1 LFDRRRLAAKLTQNS
16 SVVIKDI
23 SECCD
28 GTAEKAYAY
37 FFFDGRD
44 SQTGLQRHEQLVRS
58 LIWQFSEQAPRIP
71 EAIEALYSQCGSGAW
86 QPSVESLQSA
96 LLLVL
101 RQFHHA
107 YLIVDALD
115 ECTDRSELLDWIKEI
130 MGSEVGG
137 LHVFATSRED
147 VDIKIGLMKLSPVS
161 ICLGGDLV
169 NVDIATYL
177 DWMLR
182 PDPERKTWRDHADT
196 RNDVKASLTKS
207 AQGMYVPA

>member
-1 LFDRRRLAAKLTQNS
+1 VVWQRKLTQNS
-16 SVVIKDI
+16 SLVIQDI
-23 SECCD
+23 SDCCD
-28 GTAEKAYAY
+28 GTAEKACAY

-58 LIWQFSEQAPRIP
+58 LIWQYSEQAQRMP
-71 EAIEALYSQCGSGAW
+71 EAIEALYDRCGSGVR
-86 QPSVESLQSA
+86 QPTVESLQST

-115 ECTDRSELLDWIKEI
+115 ECTNRRELLDWIKEI
-130 MGSEVGG
+130 MLWNVGI

-147 VDIKIGLMKLSPVS
+147 VDIKIGLMKLGPLS
-161 ICLGGDLV
+161 IRLGGDAV
-169 NVDIATYL
+169 NADIATYL

-196 RNDVKASLTKS
+196 CNDVKTSLTKG
-207 AQGMYVPA
+207 AQGMYVPV